1 MSSRWRD
8 TTNRIGIRFLCDC
21 FRSREAM
28 LKNLSTRWN
37 RSRRSTSCWLSNII
51 PTRTKGTKRL
61 NESSSNWRFVSPFS
75 KISNILYIRISRL
88 DLKEFDR
95 ERLIRF
101 LLFLFFFFL
110 QQHAKEVLCDPE
122 QRSKYDKWRH
132 SGIAISYKQWLGL
145 KDSVHQV
152 RGDTITFRKNFYPS
166 GGKMAR
172 VFEVSRFHF
181 TNLLTFCVPMLI
193 LNHHHFI

>member
-101 LLFLFFFFL
+101 LLFLFFFFFCNSTRRRFSVT
-110 QQHAKEVLCDPE
+110 QSRGANTTNG
-122 QRSKYDKWRH
+122 
-132 SGIAISYKQWLGL
+132 GIAESPSAINSG
-145 KDSVHQV
+145 SVW
-152 RGDTITFRKNFYPS
+152 RTACTRWEGIR
-166 GGKMAR
+166 
-172 VFEVSRFHF
+172 
-181 TNLLTFCVPMLI
+181 
-193 LNHHHFI
+193 

>member
-8 TTNRIGIRFLCDC
+8 TTNQIGIRFLCDC

-101 LLFLFFFFL
+101 LLFLFFFFFCNSTRRRFSVT
-110 QQHAKEVLCDPE
+110 QSRGANTTNG
-122 QRSKYDKWRH
+122 
-132 SGIAISYKQWLGL
+132 GIAESPSAINSG
-145 KDSVHQV
+145 SVW
-152 RGDTITFRKNFYPS
+152 RTACTRWEGIR
-166 GGKMAR
+166 
-172 VFEVSRFHF
+172 
-181 TNLLTFCVPMLI
+181 
-193 LNHHHFI
+193 

>member
-8 TTNRIGIRFLCDC
+8 TTNRNGIRFLCDY
-21 FRSREAM
+21 FRCRKAM

-51 PTRTKGTKRL
+51 PTKTKGTKRL

-101 LLFLFFFFL
+101 LLFLFFFFFCNSTRRRFSVT
-110 QQHAKEVLCDPE
+110 QSRGANTTNG
-122 QRSKYDKWRH
+122 
-132 SGIAISYKQWLGL
+132 GIAESPSAINSG
-145 KDSVHQV
+145 SVW
-152 RGDTITFRKNFYPS
+152 RTACTRWEGIR
-166 GGKMAR
+166 
-172 VFEVSRFHF
+172 
-181 TNLLTFCVPMLI
+181 
-193 LNHHHFI
+193 

>member
-101 LLFLFFFFL
+101 LLFLFFFFFCNSTRRRFSVTPSRG
-110 QQHAKEVLCDPE
+110 ANTTNG
-122 QRSKYDKWRH
+122 
-132 SGIAISYKQWLGL
+132 GIAESPSATNSG
-145 KDSVHQV
+145 SVW
-152 RGDTITFRKNFYPS
+152 RTACTRWEGIR
-166 GGKMAR
+166 
-172 VFEVSRFHF
+172 
-181 TNLLTFCVPMLI
+181 
-193 LNHHHFI
+193 